1 VIYCFFVLLLSYL
14 GGERSLLILLH
25 GRPPKEPVF
34 PINLFKREIDVSDPY
49 TFLFLKRGILR
60 EHFLISVFP
69 LPETSLSEY
78 VQVKPVLAA
87 ATLILK
93 AVGKYNEGDFRANS
107 GYLYI
112 SIVYNISICLSLY
125 CLAMFWICVNDD
137 LKPFRYVLS
146 SFAKSGD

>member
-1 VIYCFFVLLLSYL
+1 M
-14 GGERSLLILLH
+14 LH

-34 PINLFKREIDVSDPY
+34 PVNLVKREIDVSDPY

-60 EHFLISVFP
+60 MLFSRLFLITAHCS
-69 LPETSLSEY
+69 TEY

-93 AVGKYNEGDFRANS
+93 ACGKYNEGVFRFNS

-112 SIVYNISICLSLY
+112 SIVYNTSICLALY
-125 CLAMFWICVNDD
+125 CLAMFWVVVNDD
-137 LKPFRYVLS
+137 LKPFRCVHLS
-146 SFAKSGD
+146 TV